1 MFFKNLQI
9 YRLPAPWAM
18 TAAALEQA
26 LAPQQFTPTTSMDL
40 VRQGWAPPRAAGT
53 PLVHAVNG
61 QFLLQLKTEKK
72 LLPST
77 VINQVAAA
85 RALEME
91 EAQGFAPGK
100 KAMKEL
106 KERVTDELLPR
117 AFAILSTTAVWIDP
131 VNGWLVVDAASP
143 SKADDVVK
151 LLLKS
156 VDKLPLESLRVQRS
170 PVGAM
175 TEWLQADESP
185 AGFTVD
191 QDAIMRATGESKAQV
206 AYKRHTLEAD
216 DIRRHIA
223 AGKQCTR
230 LAMTWN
236 DKISF
241 VLDESLAIKSI
252 KPLEIIKEGATRND
266 DERFD
271 SDMTLMTGELARML
285 ADLVEALGGEA
296 DAVAPAPQPA
306 GGQQKVERAVSLTAE
321 LYQVRARHR
330 DVLNELYQETILPVI
345 TRVRERMSETGEGAI
360 AAALALAKALP
371 TGSSSGQ
378 LFLVAAVEIM
388 EPSAPAAGDEAVRA
402 PRPVLQLNGEAA
414 GAVPAGASGA
424 SDPVYEQAVEV
435 VRAEQRASVSL
446 VQRHLKIGYNRA
458 ARLIEAMAAAGVVKG
473 TQGIYT
479 VAAVAGAAA

>member
-9 YRLPAPWAM
+9 YRLPANWPM
-18 TAAALEQA
+18 STPELNSMLERQV
-26 LAPQQFTPTTSMDL
+26 FTPATSTDL
-40 VRQGWAPPRAAGT
+40 VRQGWAAPRGAGA
-53 PLVHAVNG
+53 PLVHAVGG

-77 VINQVAAA
+77 VVNQVAAA

-143 SKADDVVK
+143 AKADEVIK

-170 PVGAM
+170 PVAM
-175 TEWLQADESP
+175 MTGWLQHDEAP

-252 KPLEIIKEGATRND
+252 KPLEIIKESATRND

-271 SDMTLMTGELARML
+271 SDFALMTGELAKML

-296 DAVAPAPQPA
+296 DVETQAAGPAA
-306 GGQQKVERAVSLTAE
+306 AGQQKIERAVNLTAD
-321 LYQVRARHR
+321 LYKLRARYR
-330 DVLNELYQETILPVI
+330 DALNELYDSTVQPAVA
-345 TRVRERMSETGEGAI
+345 RVREHMTETAEGAI
-360 AAALALAKALP
+360 NSALTLVKELP
-371 TGSSSGQ
+371 GGSRSAD
-378 LFLVAAVEIM
+378 LLLVAAIEIIA
-388 EPSAPAAGDEAVRA
+388 PSARPTVTDEPVR
-402 PRPVLQLNGEAA
+402 PQRTVTVDLPEA
-414 GAVPAGASGA
+414 
-424 SDPVYEQAVEV
+424 
-435 VRAEQRASVSL
+435 
-446 VQRHLKIGYNRA
+446 
-458 ARLIEAMAAAGVVKG
+458 
-473 TQGIYT
+473 
-479 VAAVAGAAA
+479 

>member
-1 MFFKNLQI
+1 MFFKNLQT
-9 YRLPAPWAM
+9 YRLPTPWAM
-18 TAAALEQA
+18 TADALAAA
-26 LAPQQFTPTTSMDL
+26 LAPQKFTDATSMDM
-40 VRQGWAPPRAAGT
+40 VSQGWDSPRGT
-53 PLVHAVNG
+53 DQPLVHAMGG

-106 KERVTDELLPR
+106 KERVTDELLPK
-117 AFAILSTTAVWIDP
+117 AFSINSTTPVWIDP

-143 SKADDVVK
+143 SKADEVIK

-156 VDKLPLESLRVQRS
+156 VDKLPLESLRVMRS

-230 LAMTWN
+230 LAMTWS

-241 VLDESLAIKSI
+241 VLDESLAIKSV
-252 KPLEIIKEGATRND
+252 KPLEIIKESATRND

-271 SDMTLMTGELARML
+271 SDFALMSGELAKML

-296 DAVAPAPQPA
+296 EVDARPPGPAVDAAPAKGHEPVRKQR
-306 GGQQKVERAVSLTAE
+306 VVLE
-321 LYQVRARHR
+321 L
-330 DVLNELYQETILPVI
+330 
-345 TRVRERMSETGEGAI
+345 
-360 AAALALAKALP
+360 
-371 TGSSSGQ
+371 SSQ
-378 LFLVAAVEIM
+378 
-388 EPSAPAAGDEAVRA
+388 AP
-402 PRPVLQLNGEAA
+402 
-414 GAVPAGASGA
+414 GAVPPGDGSA
-424 SDPVYEQAVEV
+424 SDPLYAQAVEV
-435 VRAEQRASVSL
+435 VRAHQRASLSL
-446 VQRHLKIGYNRA
+446 VQRHLRIGYNRA
-458 ARLIEAMAAAGVVKG
+458 SNLMEAMEALGVVSG
-473 TQGIYT
+473 MASNGNRT
-479 VAAVAGAAA
+479 VLAAPGAAA